1 MADDILSP
9 RQVLESYENKFIDAL
24 HKSLEKHDRISGG
37 VLFQSVTAITK
48 IYGQKVVLEI
58 SMEDY
63 WRWVDEGVNGTQ
75 MTRNSPNSFKVNTK
89 RIPIG
94 SIKKFIAN
102 RGIVP
107 TMSISQHRKLQLK
120 KQGLKGKVNAK
131 LLKRLEKK
139 IVKQNKESQ
148 LNNLAFALSTNIKK
162 KGIKATHF
170 ATEVMYEST
179 LIAELKQDLI
189 TSVGREIEIEIVKEV
204 KKWQ

>member
-1 MADDILSP
+1 
-9 RQVLESYENKFIDAL
+9 
-24 HKSLEKHDRISGG
+24 
-37 VLFQSVTAITK
+37 
-48 IYGQKVVLEI
+48 
-58 SMEDY
+58 
-63 WRWVDEGVNGTQ
+63 
-75 MTRNSPNSFKVNTK
+75 
-89 RIPIG
+89 
-94 SIKKFIAN
+94 
-102 RGIVP
+102 
-107 TMSISQHRKLQLK
+107 MSISQHRKLQLK

>member
-9 RQVLESYENKFIDAL
+9 RQVLESYEKKFIDAL
-24 HKSLEKHDRISGG
+24 HKSIEKHDRLSGG
-37 VLFQSVTAITK
+37 KLWQSVSAITK
-48 IYGQKVVLEI
+48 IYGQNVVLEI
-58 SMEDY
+58 NMEDY

-75 MTRNSPNSFKVNTK
+75 MTRNSPNSFKTNTK

-94 SIKKFIAN
+94 AIKKFIAN

-170 ATEVMYEST
+170 ATEVMDESK
-179 LIAELKQDLI
+179 LIADFREELRI
-189 TSVGREIEIEIVKEV
+189 SVGRNIEIEISKEV